1 MLPDLLEKKK
11 KQNQA
16 LASMGVPI
24 FPFSEAIP
32 TWQGKWLGRCG
43 PQDTRACELLG
54 PWTENSYYYVNT
66 QSDQYTSLAP

>member
-1 MLPDLLEKKK
+1 MLPDLLGKKTKNK
-11 KQNQA
+11 KQA

-32 TWQGKWLGRCG
+32 IWQGKWLGRCG

-54 PWTENSYYYVNT
+54 PWT
-66 QSDQYTSLAP
+66 